1 MMDGENS
8 VPNRNKKGKAEMAI
22 APDQLPM
29 VRPADHIQGPG
40 QGRWTYK
47 DYAALPD
54 DGRRY
59 EIVDGVLFMAP
70 SPGRSHQK
78 AAGKLYKL
86 LSSYIEDMGLGEVY
100 IAPFDVELADDVTV
114 QPDVMVI
121 LNDHLERITDNR
133 IIGAPDLVIEVLSPG
148 SAGYDRREKQNSYT
162 RAGVPEYWIV
172 DPAAHTVEVLT
183 LEFNEYSSQGVFQG
197 KAILPT
203 KVIPAFPVHV
213 EQFFAW

>member
-1 MMDGENS
+1 MDNKNS
-8 VPNRNKKGKAEMAI
+8 VPNRNKKGDAEMAI

-40 QGRWTYK
+40 QGRWTYE

-54 DGRRY
+54 DGKRY

-70 SPGRSHQK
+70 SPSRWHQK
-78 AAGKLYKL
+78 AVGEIF
-86 LSSYIEDMGLGEVY
+86 SYLRTYINLRGLGEVY
-100 IAPFDVELADDVTV
+100 IAPFDVELAYNVTV
-114 QPDVMVI
+114 QPDVTVI

-133 IIGAPDLVIEVLSPG
+133 IIGAPDLVVEVISPG
-148 SAGYDRREKQNSYT
+148 SDGYDRREKQNAYA
-162 RAGVPEYWIV
+162 RAEVPEYWLV

-183 LEFNEYSSQGVFQG
+183 LQFNEYRSEGVFQG

-203 KVIPAFPVHV
+203 KIITAFPVHV
-213 EQFFAW
+213 EQFFA